1 MNKAKEE
8 FEQFLHTFHFSPPS
22 IPVISNVYA
31 KPYTYEFMKQ
41 TLADQINHSVK
52 WTESISYLLK
62 KGQMEFEEIG
72 PGNVLTGLIHRI
84 KKDAEPMPR

>member
-1 MNKAKEE
+1 MP
-8 FEQFLHTFHFSPPS
+8 FIFSPPS

-52 WTESISYLLK
+52 WTDSIRYLMK
-62 KGQMEFEEIG
+62 KAIWS
-72 PGNVLTGLIHRI
+72 LR
-84 KKDAEPMPR
+84 R